1 MDYTCIRTETR
12 GAVGLVVLDRPK
24 VLNALNRRL
33 IEELCEALARF
44 DADDAIGA
52 MVITGNE
59 KAFAAG
65 ADISEMVDK
74 DSMDMFTARHFE
86 GWERFEKVRKPVI
99 AAVAGYALGGGC
111 ELAMACD
118 IVIAAD
124 NARFGQPEIKLGVL
138 PGLGGTQRLPRVAG
152 KAKAM
157 DMCLTARMMDAE
169 EAERSGIASRVV
181 PLERLLDEAMEAAAV
196 IASMSRP
203 AVLMVKEAIDRAY
216 ETNLQSGLDAE
227 RALFNMSFSSADK
240 REGMCAFL
248 EKGGGAVDASVR
260 RGIRRSA
267 RQAAPP
273 FGRFVER
280 PLDKRRGGD

>member
-12 GAVGLVVLDRPK
+12 DAVGLVMLDRPK
-24 VLNALNRRL
+24 VLNALNRQL
-33 IEELCEALARF
+33 IKELCEALADF

-74 DSMDMFTARHFE
+74 DSMDMFSARHFE
-86 GWERFEKVRKPVI
+86 GWERFERVRKPVI

-169 EAERSGIASRVV
+169 EAERSGLASRVV

-203 AVLMVKEAIDRAY
+203 AVLMIKEAIDRAY

-227 RALFNMSFSSADK
+227 RTLFNMSFSSADK
-240 REGMCAFL
+240 HEGMRAFL
-248 EKGGGAVDASVR
+248 EKR
-260 RGIRRSA
+260 
-267 RQAAPP
+267 AAQWKH
-273 FGRFVER
+273 R
-280 PLDKRRGGD
+280 

>member
-12 GAVGLVVLDRPK
+12 DAVGLVVLDRPK

-33 IEELCEALARF
+33 IEELCEALADF

-74 DSMDMFTARHFE
+74 DSMDMFTARHFK
-86 GWERFEKVRKPVI
+86 GWERFETLRKPVI

-169 EAERSGIASRVV
+169 EAERSGVASRVV
-181 PLERLLDEAMEAAAV
+181 PLDRLLDEAMEAAAV

-227 RALFNMSFSSADK
+227 RTLFNMSFSSADK
-240 REGMCAFL
+240 HEGMRAFL
-248 EKGGGAVDASVR
+248 EKR
-260 RGIRRSA
+260 EA
-267 RQAAPP
+267 RWKH
-273 FGRFVER
+273 R
-280 PLDKRRGGD
+280 

>member
-1 MDYTCIRTETR
+1 M
-12 GAVGLVVLDRPK
+12 VLDRPK
-24 VLNALNRRL
+24 VLNALNQAL
-33 IEELCEALARF
+33 IEELGDALAGF

-52 MVITGNE
+52 MVVTGNE

-74 DSMDMFTARHFE
+74 NAMDMFAAHHFAGWARVE
-86 GWERFEKVRKPVI
+86 GVRKPVI

-124 NARFGQPEIKLGVL
+124 NARFGQPEIKLGVP

-157 DMCLTARMMDAE
+157 DLCLTARMMDAD
-169 EAERSGIASRVV
+169 EAERSGLASRVV
-181 PLERLLDEAMEAAAV
+181 PLDRLLDEAMEVAQV

-216 ETNLQSGLDAE
+216 ETTLESGLDAE
-227 RALFNMSFSSADK
+227 RGLFNMAFSTADK
-240 REGMCAFL
+240 HEGMRAFL
-248 EKGGGAVDASVR
+248 EKRA
-260 RGIRRSA
+260 A
-267 RQAAPP
+267 RWEH
-273 FGRFVER
+273 R
-280 PLDKRRGGD
+280 

>member
-1 MDYTCIRTETR
+1 MEYTCIRTETR
-12 GAVGLVVLDRPK
+12 DAVGLVVLDRPK

-33 IEELCEALARF
+33 IEELCEALAGF

-86 GWERFEKVRKPVI
+86 GWERFETLRKPVI

-138 PGLGGTQRLPRVAG
+138 PGLGGTQRLPAG
-152 KAKAM
+152 RRQGEG
-157 DMCLTARMMDAE
+157 D
-169 EAERSGIASRVV
+169 GHV
-181 PLERLLDEAMEAAAV
+181 PH
-196 IASMSRP
+196 
-203 AVLMVKEAIDRAY
+203 RAHD
-216 ETNLQSGLDAE
+216 G
-227 RALFNMSFSSADK
+227 R
-240 REGMCAFL
+240 
-248 EKGGGAVDASVR
+248 GGGRA
-260 RGIRRSA
+260 
-267 RQAAPP
+267 
-273 FGRFVER
+273 
-280 PLDKRRGGD
+280 

>member
-12 GAVGLVVLDRPK
+12 DAVGLVVLDRPK

-33 IEELCEALARF
+33 IEELCEALADF

-169 EAERSGIASRVV
+169 EAERSGLASRVV
-181 PLERLLDEAMEAAAV
+181 PLDRLLDEAMEAAAV

-227 RALFNMSFSSADK
+227 RVLFNMSFSSADK
-240 REGMCAFL
+240 HEGMRAFL
-248 EKGGGAVDASVR
+248 EKRA
-260 RGIRRSA
+260 A
-267 RQAAPP
+267 RWKH
-273 FGRFVER
+273 R
-280 PLDKRRGGD
+280 

>member
-1 MDYTCIRTETR
+1 MEYTCIRTETR
-12 GAVGLVVLDRPK
+12 GAVGLVGLDRPK

-33 IEELCEALARF
+33 IGELGAALAGF

-74 DSMDMFTARHFE
+74 SSMDMFTARHFE
-86 GWERFEKVRKPVI
+86 GWERIEKVRKPVI

-138 PGLGGTQRLPRVAG
+138 PGLGGTQRLPRIAG

-157 DMCLTARMMDAE
+157 DLCLTARMMDAE
-169 EAERSGIASRVV
+169 EAERSGLASRVV
-181 PLERLLDEAMEAAAV
+181 PLDRLLDEAMEAAAV

-227 RALFNMSFSSADK
+227 RIRFDMSFSSADK
-240 REGMCAFL
+240 HEGMRAFL
-248 EKGGGAVDASVR
+248 EKRTAQWMHR
-260 RGIRRSA
+260 
-267 RQAAPP
+267 
-273 FGRFVER
+273 
-280 PLDKRRGGD
+280 

>member
-1 MDYTCIRTETR
+1 MEYTCIRTETR
-12 GAVGLVVLDRPK
+12 EAVGLVVLDRPK

-33 IEELCEALARF
+33 IEELGEALAGF

-74 DSMDMFTARHFE
+74 SSMDMFTARHFE
-86 GWERFEKVRKPVI
+86 GWERIEKVRKPVI

-124 NARFGQPEIKLGVL
+124 NARFGQPEIRLGVL

-157 DMCLTARMMDAE
+157 DLCLTARMMDAE
-169 EAERSGIASRVV
+169 EAERSGVASRVV
-181 PLERLLDEAMEAAAV
+181 PLDRLLDEAMEAAAV

-203 AVLMVKEAIDRAY
+203 AVLMVKEAIDQAY

-227 RALFNMSFSSADK
+227 RIRFDMSFSSADK
-240 REGMCAFL
+240 HEGMRAFL
-248 EKGGGAVDASVR
+248 EKR
-260 RGIRRSA
+260 TA
-267 RQAAPP
+267 RWKH
-273 FGRFVER
+273 R
-280 PLDKRRGGD
+280 

>member
-12 GAVGLVVLDRPK
+12 DAVGLVVLDRPK
-24 VLNALNRRL
+24 VLNALNRQL
-33 IEELCEALARF
+33 IEELCEALADF

-86 GWERFEKVRKPVI
+86 GWERFERVRKPVI

-157 DMCLTARMMDAE
+157 DLCLTARMMDAE

-181 PLERLLDEAMEAAAV
+181 PLDRLLDEAMEAAAV

-240 REGMCAFL
+240 HEGMRAFL
-248 EKGGGAVDASVR
+248 EKRA
-260 RGIRRSA
+260 A
-267 RQAAPP
+267 RWKH
-273 FGRFVER
+273 R
-280 PLDKRRGGD
+280 

>member
-12 GAVGLVVLDRPK
+12 DAVGLVMLDRPK
-24 VLNALNRRL
+24 VLNALNRQL
-33 IEELCEALARF
+33 IEELCEALADF

-74 DSMDMFTARHFE
+74 DSMDMFSARHFE
-86 GWERFEKVRKPVI
+86 GWERFERVRKPVI

-169 EAERSGIASRVV
+169 EAERSGLASRVV

-203 AVLMVKEAIDRAY
+203 AVLMIKEAIDRAY

-227 RALFNMSFSSADK
+227 RTLFNMSFSSADK
-240 REGMCAFL
+240 HEGMRAFL
-248 EKGGGAVDASVR
+248 EKR
-260 RGIRRSA
+260 
-267 RQAAPP
+267 AAQWKH
-273 FGRFVER
+273 R
-280 PLDKRRGGD
+280 

>member
-12 GAVGLVVLDRPK
+12 DAVGLVMLDRPK
-24 VLNALNRRL
+24 VLNALNRQL
-33 IEELCEALARF
+33 IEELCEALADF

-74 DSMDMFTARHFE
+74 DSMDMFSARHFE
-86 GWERFEKVRKPVI
+86 GWERFERVRKPVI

-169 EAERSGIASRVV
+169 EAERSGLASRVV
-181 PLERLLDEAMEAAAV
+181 PLDRLLDEALEAAAV

-203 AVLMVKEAIDRAY
+203 AVLMIKEAIDRAY

-227 RALFNMSFSSADK
+227 RTLFNMSFSSADK
-240 REGMCAFL
+240 HEGMRAFL
-248 EKGGGAVDASVR
+248 EKRA
-260 RGIRRSA
+260 A
-267 RQAAPP
+267 RWKH
-273 FGRFVER
+273 R
-280 PLDKRRGGD
+280 

>member
-1 MDYTCIRTETR
+1 MEYTCIRTETR
-12 GAVGLVVLDRPK
+12 GAVGLVGLDRPK

-33 IEELCEALARF
+33 IEELGAALAGF

-52 MVITGNE
+52 VVITGNE

-74 DSMDMFTARHFE
+74 SSMDMFTARHFE
-86 GWERFEKVRKPVI
+86 GWERIEKVRKPVI

-138 PGLGGTQRLPRVAG
+138 PGLGGTQRLPRIAG

-157 DMCLTARMMDAE
+157 DLCLTARMMDAE
-169 EAERSGIASRVV
+169 EAERSGLASRVV
-181 PLERLLDEAMEAAAV
+181 PLDRLLDEAMEAAAV

-227 RALFNMSFSSADK
+227 RIRFDMSFSSADK
-240 REGMCAFL
+240 HEGMRAFL
-248 EKGGGAVDASVR
+248 EKRTAQWMHR
-260 RGIRRSA
+260 
-267 RQAAPP
+267 
-273 FGRFVER
+273 
-280 PLDKRRGGD
+280 

>member
-12 GAVGLVVLDRPK
+12 NGVGLVVLDRPR
-24 VLNALNRRL
+24 VLNALNRAL
-33 IEELCEALARF
+33 IEELGEALAGF

-52 MVITGNE
+52 MVVTGNE

-74 DSMDMFTARHFE
+74 DSMDMFSARHFE
-86 GWERFEKVRKPVI
+86 GWDRVERVRKPVI

-157 DMCLTARMMDAE
+157 DMCLTARMMDAH
-169 EAERSGIASRVV
+169 EAERSGLASRVV
-181 PLERLLDEAMEAAAV
+181 PLDRLLDEAMEAAAV

-203 AVLMVKEAIDRAY
+203 AVLMIKEAIDRAY
-216 ETNLQSGLDAE
+216 ETTLESGLDAE
-227 RALFNMSFSSADK
+227 RGLFNMSFSTADK
-240 REGMCAFL
+240 HEGMCAFL
-248 EKGGGAVDASVR
+248 EKRTAQWKHR
-260 RGIRRSA
+260 
-267 RQAAPP
+267 
-273 FGRFVER
+273 
-280 PLDKRRGGD
+280 

>member
-24 VLNALNRRL
+24 VLNALNQAL
-33 IEELCEALARF
+33 IEELGDALAGF

-52 MVITGNE
+52 MVVTGNE

-74 DSMDMFTARHFE
+74 NAMDMFTAHHFAGWARIE
-86 GWERFEKVRKPVI
+86 GVRKPVI

-124 NARFGQPEIKLGVL
+124 NARFGQPEIKLGVP

-157 DMCLTARMMDAE
+157 DLCLTARMMDAD
-169 EAERSGIASRVV
+169 EAERSGLASRVV
-181 PLERLLDEAMEAAAV
+181 PLGRLLDEAMEAAQV

-216 ETNLQSGLDAE
+216 ETTLESGLDAE
-227 RALFNMSFSSADK
+227 RGLFNMAFSTADK
-240 REGMCAFL
+240 HEGMRAFL
-248 EKGGGAVDASVR
+248 EKR
-260 RGIRRSA
+260 
-267 RQAAPP
+267 AP
-273 FGRFVER
+273 RWEHR
-280 PLDKRRGGD
+280 

>member
-12 GAVGLVVLDRPK
+12 DAVGLVVLDRPK
-24 VLNALNRRL
+24 VLNALNRQL
-33 IEELCEALARF
+33 IEELCEALADF

-169 EAERSGIASRVV
+169 EAERSGLASRVV
-181 PLERLLDEAMEAAAV
+181 PLDRLLDEAMEAAAV

-203 AVLMVKEAIDRAY
+203 AVLMIKEAIDRAY

-227 RALFNMSFSSADK
+227 RTLFNMSFSSADK
-240 REGMCAFL
+240 HEGMRAFL
-248 EKGGGAVDASVR
+248 EKRA
-260 RGIRRSA
+260 A
-267 RQAAPP
+267 RWKH
-273 FGRFVER
+273 R
-280 PLDKRRGGD
+280 

>member
-1 MDYTCIRTETR
+1 MEYTCIRTETR
-12 GAVGLVVLDRPK
+12 GAVGLVGLDRPK

-33 IEELCEALARF
+33 IEELGAALAGF

-52 MVITGNE
+52 VVITGNE

-74 DSMDMFTARHFE
+74 SSMDMFTARHFE
-86 GWERFEKVRKPVI
+86 GWERIEKVRKPVI

-138 PGLGGTQRLPRVAG
+138 PGLGGTQRLPRIAG

-157 DMCLTARMMDAE
+157 DLCLTARMMDAE
-169 EAERSGIASRVV
+169 EAERSGVASRVV
-181 PLERLLDEAMEAAAV
+181 PLDRLLDEAMEAAAV

-203 AVLMVKEAIDRAY
+203 AVLMVKEAIDQAY

-227 RALFNMSFSSADK
+227 RIRFDMSFSSADK
-240 REGMCAFL
+240 HEGMRAFL
-248 EKGGGAVDASVR
+248 EKRTAQWLHR
-260 RGIRRSA
+260 
-267 RQAAPP
+267 
-273 FGRFVER
+273 
-280 PLDKRRGGD
+280 

>member
-12 GAVGLVVLDRPK
+12 DAVGLVVLDRPK
-24 VLNALNRRL
+24 VLNALNRQL

-74 DSMDMFTARHFE
+74 DSMDMFSARHFE
-86 GWERFEKVRKPVI
+86 GWERFERVRKPVI

-169 EAERSGIASRVV
+169 DAERSGLASRVV
-181 PLERLLDEAMEAAAV
+181 PLDRLLDEAMEAAAV

-227 RALFNMSFSSADK
+227 RALFNMSFSSEDK
-240 REGMCAFL
+240 HEGMRAFL
-248 EKGGGAVDASVR
+248 EKRA
-260 RGIRRSA
+260 A
-267 RQAAPP
+267 RWKH
-273 FGRFVER
+273 R
-280 PLDKRRGGD
+280 

>member
-1 MDYTCIRTETR
+1 MEYTCIRTETR
-12 GAVGLVVLDRPK
+12 EAVGLVVLDRPK

-33 IEELCEALARF
+33 IEELGEALAGF

-74 DSMDMFTARHFE
+74 SSMDMFTARHFE
-86 GWERFEKVRKPVI
+86 GWERIEKVRKPVI

-124 NARFGQPEIKLGVL
+124 NARFGQPEIRLGVL

-157 DMCLTARMMDAE
+157 DLCLTARMMDAE
-169 EAERSGIASRVV
+169 EAERSGVASRVV
-181 PLERLLDEAMEAAAV
+181 PLDRLLDEAMEAAAV

-203 AVLMVKEAIDRAY
+203 AVLMVKEAIDQAY

-227 RALFNMSFSSADK
+227 RTRFDMSFSSADK
-240 REGMCAFL
+240 HEGMRAFL
-248 EKGGGAVDASVR
+248 EKR
-260 RGIRRSA
+260 TA
-267 RQAAPP
+267 RWKH
-273 FGRFVER
+273 R
-280 PLDKRRGGD
+280 